1 MQSKSKEIKAVKRCI
16 VKRAIKNTIQ
26 VGLVVA
32 LMQAEEDVDRPKV
45 YAFWGVVLTCV
56 LVGLYFIIF

>member
-26 VGLVVA
+26 VGFLVA
-32 LMQAEEDVDRPKV
+32 LMQAEEDVRYIVKQWLDE
-45 YAFWGVVLTCV
+45 
-56 LVGLYFIIF
+56 

>member
-26 VGLVVA
+26 VGLIVA
-32 LMQAEEDVDRPKV
+32 LMQAEEDVR
-45 YAFWGVVLTCV
+45 YAIKKWLDE
-56 LVGLYFIIF
+56 